1 MLYNEKKKEMKK
13 MKMILGLVVAAGVV
27 AGGISYKNAH
37 SLWVLPLMQILP
49 WHSVRRNA
57 ISVLAR

>member
-37 SLWVLPLMQILP
+37 S
-49 WHSVRRNA
+49 SRRKRWRKRK
-57 ISVLAR
+57 S